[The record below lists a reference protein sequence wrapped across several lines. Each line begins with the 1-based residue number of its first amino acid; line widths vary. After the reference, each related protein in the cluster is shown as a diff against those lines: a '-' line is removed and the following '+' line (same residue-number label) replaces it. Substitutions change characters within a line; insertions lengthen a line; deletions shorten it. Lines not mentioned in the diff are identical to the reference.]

1 MNIPTVAQ
9 VIEMRDRAQRFPPIG
24 SNVVE
29 NFETVCYA
37 YLALSDRVVLLERDL
52 ARANDDLAT
61 TKAALKA
68 KGGRK
73 R

>member
-1 MNIPTVAQ
+1 MTLPTVAQ
-9 VIEMRDRAQRFPPIG
+9 VIEMRDRAQRFPPAG
-24 SNVVE
+24 SDLVE
-29 NFETVCYA
+29 NFDTVCEA
-37 YLALSDRVVLLERDL
+37 YLALNDRVVLLERDL